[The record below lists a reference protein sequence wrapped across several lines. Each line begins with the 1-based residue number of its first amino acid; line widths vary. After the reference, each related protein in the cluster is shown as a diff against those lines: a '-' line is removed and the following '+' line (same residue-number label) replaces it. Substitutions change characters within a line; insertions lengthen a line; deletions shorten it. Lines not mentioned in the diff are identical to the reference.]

1 MYFKYLVAVM
11 TKSNLSG
18 IRLLHV
24 NQDSVAVFP
33 TWEYELVIDNLAVSV
48 DLQRLMN
55 HQCDPSEKKVDRQQ
69 QIVRYAQTFR
79 HEMDRKSAHA
89 TLYNNFLKFKQYLV
103 WCDQNSLPPFTEAT
117 LRQYHNYLWEL
128 VLIGS
133 SSVPIWQ
140 MLEGHTTGVKER
152 TANYIFST
160 TEQALTWCG
169 ETAFQWGKQLKQLR
183 VGKVESYEAYSENEL
198 PELLS
203 RLSSYFFQ
211 LAIPLLSDTPPDMV
225 SVEINQTCF
234 YVPVRSCNTKGR
246 SKGAELNVDTAFN
259 QAMACGYYLLSYFT
273 AFNTSQLTDLCHP
286 IEWRED
292 KTGEYYKLTAFKR
305 RANKEVLSFVGG
317 EIHKKSLQFIQTLIA
332 LSLKYTTDA
341 NSKLLYWRGRDGNQ
355 RSISSI
361 LLGKIEL
368 SSRLLML
375 SDKATQSIPYLMSI
389 HSKFTETVP
398 KGFVEFDELK
408 FVDRTLVKR
417 RKTVRRF
424 YNRRTIALSFALL
437 FAIIKANPKNG
448 TNTVN
453 LKNVVLPLK
462 ITRTDELLKIDF
474 SCEDGGQGSFYV
486 DIQYEAFLARVEAYA
501 AFRQSKQTSAHYL
514 LPLGSER
521 DAIQWQ
527 GLAPSMAS
535 LADYGIRSGEFFVNL
550 ASSRFR
556 ETAAKLARRKANR
569 TELQISQILNNQY
582 RTVLKHYSEG
592 NHYDNQLIIS
602 QGLSVI
608 EKMSKGGS
616 LDQSKAKVA
625 TELAIPVIK
634 YDELIGSQ
642 ASLNGV
648 GMACFQKS
656 LSTEESYLAANA
668 TACFDYERCI
678 KCQYAKII
686 NDVEPLYRLLSFLEC
701 MEESWL
707 YYPERFSK
715 NLGKSVELYRKAI
728 SSSLSPDII
737 QRARYKLDTVGRHML
752 WDNLELSSLGFKG
765 I

>member
-1 MYFKYLVAVM
+1 M

-24 NQDSVAVFP
+24 NQDTLEVFP
-33 TWEYELVIDNLAVSV
+33 TWEYELVIDNMGVSV

-55 HQCDPSEKKVDRQQ
+55 HQCDPSKKKVDRQQ
-69 QIVRYAQTFR
+69 QIARYAQAFR
-79 HEMDRKSAHA
+79 HEMDRKLAHT
-89 TLYNNFLKFKQYLV
+89 TLYYIFLKFKQYLV
-103 WCDQNSLPPFTEAT
+103 WCDQNNLYPFTETT

-128 VLIGS
+128 VLIDS

-140 MLEGHTTGVKER
+140 MLEGHTTGVKEI
-152 TANYIFST
+152 TANHIFSAT
-160 TEQALTWCG
+160 KQALTWCG

-183 VGKVESYEAYSENEL
+183 GGKVESYEAYSENEL
-198 PELLS
+198 PEILS

-234 YVPVRSCNTKGR
+234 DVSVRSCDTKGR
-246 SKGAELNVDTAFN
+246 AKGAELDVNTAFN
-259 QAMACGYYLLSYFT
+259 QAMICGYYLLSYFT

-332 LSLKYTTDA
+332 LSLKYNTKDA
-341 NSKLLYWRGRDGNQ
+341 NRKLLYWRSRDGNQ
-355 RSISSI
+355 RSISGI
-361 LLGKIEL
+361 LLGQTEL
-368 SSRLLML
+368 SSRLLLL

-389 HSKFTETVP
+389 HSEFTQTAP

-408 FVDRTLVKR
+408 FVDRALVKR

-424 YNRRTIALSFALL
+424 YNRRTVALSFALL
-437 FAIIKANPKNG
+437 LAIIKANPKNS
-448 TNTVN
+448 TNIVN

-462 ITRTDELLKIDF
+462 ITRMDEVLKIDF

-501 AFRQSKQTSAHYL
+501 AYRQRKQTSAHYL

-569 TELQISQILNNQY
+569 TELHVSQILNNQY

-608 EKMSKGGS
+608 EKMSKGSS

-625 TELAIPVIK
+625 TDLAISVIK
-634 YDELIGSQ
+634 YDELIGSR

-648 GMACFQKS
+648 GVACFQKS
-656 LSTEESYLAANA
+656 LTTEESYLAANS
-668 TACFDYERCI
+668 TACFDYESCI

-686 NDVEPLYRLLSFLEC
+686 NDVEPVYRLLSFLEC

-715 NLGKSVELYRKAI
+715 NLGKAVELYRKVI

-737 QRARYKLDTVGRHML
+737 QQAQLKLDTAGRHML